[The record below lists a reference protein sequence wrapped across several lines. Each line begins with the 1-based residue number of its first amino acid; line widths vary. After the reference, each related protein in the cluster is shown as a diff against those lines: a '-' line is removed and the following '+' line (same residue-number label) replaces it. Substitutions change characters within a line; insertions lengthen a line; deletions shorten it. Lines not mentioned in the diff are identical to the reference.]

1 MKENKNT
8 TCEPCEE
15 NFERNIDEIVREG
28 EAPSARERQQKE
40 EEVKSAFAE
49 TADSKK

>member
-15 NFERNIDEIVREG
+15 NFERNIDEMVREG
-28 EAPSARERQQKE
+28 EAPSAQERRQKE

-49 TADSKK
+49 NADNRK